1 MANNS
6 SAGVLGNIGRSIGN
20 ALAGAGTYTAQAA
33 ARANG
38 ISFASQAAQG
48 QFNQQSANIANSLAD
63 SRIFDQYAY
72 NSAQA
77 AEANN
82 FTQMMWDKAAA
93 YNTNMFERQMA
104 FNAEQAQINRDF
116 QKQMDSTKYQR
127 AIKDM
132 SKAGLN
138 PILAVTGGGVSAG
151 SAGGSTASV
160 SSPSMG
166 GASGISAS
174 GGLLNGI
181 SASEGNFSGQME
193 YMSGILGLISAC
205 MSGFSSAFGSLGSLG
220 DLGEGLGNALLKAFT
235 DKSTDNTKT
244 TSDIGYNLGK
254 SIHDKVVNY
263 WNSGEQRKIEYYK
276 NKYPGHGGNG
286 YSR

>member
-1 MANNS
+1 MELQKIGGA
-6 SAGVLGNIGRSIGN
+6 LGNSLAQIGN
-20 ALAGAGTYTAQAA
+20 YTAKAA

-38 ISFASQAAQG
+38 VSFASQAAQG
-48 QFNQQSANIANSLAD
+48 NFNQGSADIANALAD
-63 SRIFDQYAY
+63 TRIAEQYAY

-93 YNTNMFERQMA
+93 YNTNLFERQME

-116 QKQMDSTKYQR
+116 QVKMDSTKYQR

-151 SAGGSTASV
+151 GASGSTASV
-160 SSPSMG
+160 SAPSMS

-174 GGLLNGI
+174 GGLLNGL

-193 YMSGILGLISAC
+193 YMSGILGLISAAIG
-205 MSGFSSAFGSLGSLG
+205 GFSSAFSNLGNLG
-220 DLGEGLGNALLKAFT
+220 DLGEALGKGLTEAFT
-235 DKSTDNTKT
+235 QTERKGISDYIQESNPKTNIGNWFKRDQQKAQNRIDNY
-244 TSDIGYNLGK
+244 YNK
-254 SIHDKVVNY
+254 
-263 WNSGEQRKIEYYK
+263 NSK
-276 NKYPGHGGNG
+276 HGGAG

>member
-6 SAGVLGNIGRSIGN
+6 SAGVLGSIGRSIGN

-38 ISFASQAAQG
+38 VSFASQAAQG
-48 QFNQQSANIANSLAD
+48 AFNQQSANIANALAD
-63 SRIFDQYAY
+63 SRTFDQYAY

-82 FTQMMWDKAAA
+82 FTQQMWNQAAA
-93 YNTNMFERQMA
+93 YNSSMFQQQMD
-104 FNAEQAQINRDF
+104 FNAEQAEINRAF
-116 QKQMDSTKYQR
+116 QKEMDSTKYQR
-127 AIKDM
+127 AVKDM
-132 SKAGLN
+132 QKAGLN

-160 SSPSMG
+160 SAPTMG
-166 GASGISAS
+166 SAQGAMAS
-174 GGLLNGI
+174 GGLLNGV
-181 SASEGNFSGQME
+181 SASEGNFTGQME
-193 YMSGILGLISAC
+193 YMSGILGLISAA

-220 DLGEGLGNALLKAFT
+220 DLGEGLGNALLGAF
-235 DKSTDNTKT
+235 STKT
-244 TSDIGYNLGK
+244 STESGYDLGK
-254 SIHDKVVNY
+254 SVKDKVTNW
-263 WNSGEQRKIEYYK
+263 WNGGDGKTHEERVIEYRK
-276 NKYPGHGGNG
+276 KMYPGHGGSG